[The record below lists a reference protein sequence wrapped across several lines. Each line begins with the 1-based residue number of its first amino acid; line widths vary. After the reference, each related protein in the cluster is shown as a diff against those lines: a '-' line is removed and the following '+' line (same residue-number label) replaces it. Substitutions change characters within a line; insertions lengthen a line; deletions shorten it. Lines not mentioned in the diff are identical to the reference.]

1 MKKWIVA
8 FAGVAAV
15 IAIGAG
21 AVMAQTPGSGTG
33 TSFWD
38 RVAQKLGIDTPKLT
52 DAIKSA
58 RTDQIDEAVQ
68 NGDLTQKQA
77 DELKQRLDQMPDD
90 RPGLF
95 HGGPKHGGFPMG
107 GHGFGFGFPDAAD
120 KLADFLGISQD
131 QLKTELQADNAT
143 LATVA
148 EAHGKSRD
156 DLKAFIRDGAKA
168 KLDEAVANGDLTQK
182 REDDALAQLDAN
194 LDEIIDGQFGFKGHH
209 FGGPG
214 MHRDEQ
220 NDEDDG
226 GATPGAGV
234 EGGLFRS

>member
-1 MKKWIVA
+1 MKKWILA

-21 AVMAQTPGSGTG
+21 AVMAQTPQAGSG

-38 RVAQKLGIDTPKLT
+38 RVAQKLGIDTSKLT
-52 DAIKSA
+52 DAVKSA

-77 DELKQRLDQMPDD
+77 DDLKQRLDQMPDGG
-90 RPGLF
+90 PGF
-95 HGGPKHGGFPMG
+95 PGGPKHGGFPLMDG
-107 GHGFGFGFPDAAD
+107 RGFGFGFPDAAG

-156 DLKAFIRDGAKA
+156 DLKAFIRDNAKA
-168 KLDEAVANGDLTQK
+168 KLDEATSPRSAKT
-182 REDDALAQLDAN
+182 
-194 LDEIIDGQFGFKGHH
+194 
-209 FGGPG
+209 
-214 MHRDEQ
+214 
-220 NDEDDG
+220 
-226 GATPGAGV
+226 TPW
-234 EGGLFRS
+234 RSSMRTWTRSLMASSGSRAISSAVQECTEAPTTIRTTAAPRPARASRADSSAPDRR